1 MTAAAAS
8 PQARI
13 FIRYT
18 FERRGE
24 RGGGEE
30 EEVDKKG
37 EDGGTRKAKAVPS
50 PLTHHRRRRSGDGL
64 GKRHHVPH
72 LVVGLQAVQPEVIR
86 AI

>member
-1 MTAAAAS
+1 M
-8 PQARI
+8 
-13 FIRYT
+13 
-18 FERRGE
+18 
-24 RGGGEE
+24 
-30 EEVDKKG
+30 DKKG